1 MKNTK
6 YIKAVFLCLLAMTV
20 LSSCLKDKRYVD
32 FKDVG
37 ATIDFPA
44 VAFSGPLQGISIAP
58 SASLVAYPVL
68 VNVSVPNALST
79 PVNVGI
85 KVDPAALTAYNTA
98 NKTAYTLMPSTAFSI
113 ANLTVTVPANQTS
126 GTLTVNFNTA
136 VIAQGSNY
144 VLPLT
149 IASTD
154 QGTITQYKTILYQ
167 VTIK

>member
-1 MKNTK
+1 MKNTN
-6 YIKAVFLCLLAMTV
+6 YIKAVFLCLIAMTV
-20 LSSCLKDKRYVD
+20 FSSCLKDKRYVD

-37 ATIDFPA
+37 ATIDFSA
-44 VAFSGPLQGISIAP
+44 VAFSGPFQDITIAP

-98 NKTAYTLMPSTAFSI
+98 NKTTYTLMPTTAYTI
-113 ANLTVTVPANQTS
+113 PNLTVTVPANQTS

-136 VIAQGSNY
+136 VIALGDY

-154 QGTITQYKTILYQ
+154 QGTITQYKTALYHI
-167 VTIK
+167 TIK